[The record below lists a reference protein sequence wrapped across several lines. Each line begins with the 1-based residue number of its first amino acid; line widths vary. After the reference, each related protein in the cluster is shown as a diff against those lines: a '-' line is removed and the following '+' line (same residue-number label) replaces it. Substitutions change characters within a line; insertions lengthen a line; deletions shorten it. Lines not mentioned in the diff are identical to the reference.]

1 MKSQVARTL
10 STFFGIGYSP
20 LAPGTMGA
28 IAATVIYWYF
38 LPTGGLAWFLVLI
51 AITLVGVGL
60 SSITERE
67 FQEKSGDKNVH
78 DPGIIVLDEV
88 AGVLFALFGI
98 GKEFPWVLAALIL
111 FRIFDIV
118 KPFPVNKFEK
128 LPGGWGIMMDDI
140 VAGIIANVILRVA
153 LLLIN

>member
-1 MKSQVARTL
+1 MKSLIARIL

-28 IAATVIYWYF
+28 IAATIIYWYF
-38 LPTGGLAWFLVLI
+38 LPTGGMLWLLALFAL
-51 AITLVGVGL
+51 TLVGVSL
-60 SSITERE
+60 SSITEKE
-67 FQEKSGDKNVH
+67 FQDKSGDKNAH

-98 GKEFPWVLAALIL
+98 SKDFPWVLGALVL
-111 FRIFDIV
+111 FRIFDVV

-128 LPGGWGIMMDDI
+128 LPAGWGIMMDDV
-140 VAGIIANVILRVA
+140 VAGVIANVILRIA
-153 LLLIN
+153 MLFLN